1 MVRRAQR
8 ASERSERRERSAADV
23 CRCSRF
29 HFQFQSFTGPRI
41 VPGRPKKTHKTVHDV
56 PKMFN
61 EARRAQREGERS
73 DCGEYFVATLMVS
86 KRYEGVHS
94 VIALPVTV
102 WVVSESKLSLPKQ
115 AADFISDSAFREF
128 RFENILRLRELFTGI
143 RRWALTPGAWEGDT
157 AAELLMSGKRDTK
170 IAAANCNRLQKQG
183 DLRTPVCL
191 DICCQKLGGALRKLQ
206 VNLFSLLVI

>member
-1 MVRRAQR
+1 M
-8 ASERSERRERSAADV
+8 RSL
-23 CRCSRF
+23 
-29 HFQFQSFTGPRI
+29 
-41 VPGRPKKTHKTVHDV
+41 RPKMAPRRRKTTPRRPKMAPSRRKMPKNWSKTVKDSGRV
-56 PKMFN
+56 PAMSPRRSTWYG

-115 AADFISDSAFREF
+115 AADFISDPAFREF

-143 RRWALTPGAWEGDT
+143 RRWALTPGAWEGVT

-206 VNLFSLLVI
+206 LSLFSLLVI

>member
-1 MVRRAQR
+1 MFVNVQGYTF
-8 ASERSERRERSAADV
+8 SFKFLLDPNLFQDV
-23 CRCSRF
+23 
-29 HFQFQSFTGPRI
+29 Q
-41 VPGRPKKTHKTVHDV
+41 KTHKTVHDV
-56 PKMFN
+56 PKAFN

-73 DCGEYFVATLMVS
+73 ECGEYFVATLMVS
-86 KRYEGVHS
+86 KRYEGVHC

-128 RFENILRLRELFTGI
+128 RFENILRLHELFTGI
-143 RRWALTPGAWEGDT
+143 RRWALPPGAWEGDT

-206 VNLFSLLVI
+206 LNLFSLLVI